1 MARISKMRTA
11 VLATLLLAATSS
23 AAKDEVPKGGKPFL
37 KNGVSNCVVPGT
49 EIDFH
54 LTGQGT
60 AQVVKASSN
69 YPPLLRA
76 AGVKIWKAW
85 EVNRDGLRLLVLD
98 NGRATRIMVKLP
110 AGNGMAF
117 IGEKEGGVSDILCQ
131 VLVSP

>member
-1 MARISKMRTA
+1 MRTA

-85 EVNRDGLRLLVLD
+85 EVNRDGR
-98 NGRATRIMVKLP
+98 NYPGP
-110 AGNGMAF
+110 
-117 IGEKEGGVSDILCQ
+117 
-131 VLVSP
+131 